1 MKKTYEKFEME
12 IFTFKKE
19 DTVVASSV
27 VLPVD
32 HDNAYVEYSSLFN
45 DFFSA

>member
-12 IFTFKKE
+12 IFLFEKK
-19 DTVVASSV
+19 DVLVASA

-32 HDNAYVEYSSLFN
+32 HDNAYIDYSVLLD
-45 DFFSA
+45 DFFAR